1 MKKSKIIIAI
11 ILILSIILA
20 ASNVFA
26 ETSVSWAKA
35 SYDQTGSVNETK
47 VANIAF
53 QNATDNIGVVS
64 GTINFNTEYIQVI
77 SVEKGDWALTY
88 NEANGRFNTVKSTG
102 AGFGSLMKIT
112 YKIIKEVNSD
122 TNIISISDIKY
133 TSTRYE
139 TYLEANTLNLKMI
152 KGSSTGPS
160 NTTNNTNTSNTT
172 NPTNNTN
179 TSNSTNPSNNTNSS
193 NTTNPSNNIDNSS
206 SGNVYNTGITVTPAK
221 VIYDASVE
229 YSVSPKVILATLQK
243 ESSLVSSYH
252 ADDSL
257 SSSCFYFC
265 MGAGSSSSSS
275 TTGFQNQIDLGT
287 STLQKWYEDGNN
299 NYAFPYYYS
308 HSGFRGYKG
317 YNSSGYSTAIWCDN
331 AATYSLYKY
340 TPYTCAS
347 NSNTHSANVLF
358 LEIYNGALL
367 SDFPS

>member
-47 VANIAF
+47 VANISF

-64 GTINFNTEYIQVI
+64 GTINFNKEYIQVI
-77 SVEKGDWALTY
+77 SVEKNDWALTY

-152 KGSSTGPS
+152 KGSSTEPS
-160 NTTNNTNTSNTT
+160 NTTNNTNTSNVTH
-172 NPTNNTN
+172 PTNNTN
-179 TSNSTNPSNNTNSS
+179 TSNSTNPSNNTNPS
-193 NTTNPSNNIDNSS
+193 NATNPSNNIDNSS
-206 SGNVYNTGITVTPAK
+206 SGNVYNNVNTNTNNSKTNTNGNTNKPNKQNTTNGEDTTTSK
-221 VIYDASVE
+221 
-229 YSVSPKVILATLQK
+229 
-243 ESSLVSSYH
+243 
-252 ADDSL
+252 
-257 SSSCFYFC
+257 
-265 MGAGSSSSSS
+265 AG
-275 TTGFQNQIDLGT
+275 L
-287 STLQKWYEDGNN
+287 
-299 NYAFPYYYS
+299 
-308 HSGFRGYKG
+308 
-317 YNSSGYSTAIWCDN
+317 
-331 AATYSLYKY
+331 
-340 TPYTCAS
+340 PYTGLVG
-347 NSNTHSANVLF
+347 NSLKFLLIGAFVVVLTIRYF
-358 LEIYNGALL
+358 VKYKKIDVE
-367 SDFPS
+367 